1 MLARLDAW
9 MLGNLSAAHKF
20 AKCVVD
26 LTIMT
31 AQNVRLILHNLRG
44 FSERG
49 VLASKPHYR
58 DSLVVSIKWIML
70 FCVPRGIFGDLD
82 DLYSVLPYHLT
93 PPNLSSREPLL
104 WFMLGNFVRRSFINF
119 IILQLQNRVPKAF
132 TQPWAPSSECFF
144 LATVTLF
151 FQVYGSANFIYCLP
165 SIGCLVWF
173 QREGKSQT
181 LW

>member
-49 VLASKPHYR
+49 EVVPVNPIIGTPWS
-58 DSLVVSIKWIML
+58 SLLSGLCCSVYPGGFLGIWMTSI
-70 FCVPRGIFGDLD
+70 
-82 DLYSVLPYHLT
+82 
-93 PPNLSSREPLL
+93 
-104 WFMLGNFVRRSFINF
+104 
-119 IILQLQNRVPKAF
+119 
-132 TQPWAPSSECFF
+132 PSSHIIS
-144 LATVTLF
+144 LF
-151 FQVYGSANFIYCLP
+151 QICR
-165 SIGCLVWF
+165 
-173 QREGKSQT
+173 RESLCCDLCWAILCGVAS
-181 LW
+181 